1 MKSNMTVNVEFLAG
15 TCIDQA
21 ISEAKA
27 KCIEWD
33 VAYVCFKFNGVK
45 MSISCRCNVKEAVE
59 DFHKAMNDDIY
70 GVVG

>member
-15 TCIDQA
+15 TSLDQA

-33 VAYVCFKFNGVK
+33 VAFVCFKFNGVSV
-45 MSISCRCNVKEAVE
+45 SISRRCNVAEAVE
-59 DFHKAMNDDIY
+59 KYTKSTSNGY
-70 GVVG
+70 GVVA